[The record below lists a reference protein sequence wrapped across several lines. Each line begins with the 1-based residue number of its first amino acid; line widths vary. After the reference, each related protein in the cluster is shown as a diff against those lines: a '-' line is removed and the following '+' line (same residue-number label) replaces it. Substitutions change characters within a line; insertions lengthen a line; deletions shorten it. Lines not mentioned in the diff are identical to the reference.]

1 MFYIS
6 NRTLPFLLWIARYH
20 LPSYR
25 APVDRRETDP
35 DNARA
40 LIRNIEKRLKESKTE
55 VHIRETTSKQLET
68 AENEAASGS
77 GPSAATGSSATSAT
91 SVSNRRLHV
100 ELPFHSKFLLIAAY
114 LASYNPVKSDKRFFM
129 KHHGKQ
135 RKTLASTRKERTSTQ
150 LTGPKAF
157 PLDRMMAIFYSVV
170 DENVRPSANIA
181 SQISSLVSLQFL
193 TAVGGADDG
202 LDVPKYKCVVGLDFV
217 TQISKQVQFE
227 IHRYLYDFV
236 NS

>member
-55 VHIRETTSKQLET
+55 VHIRETTSKQLEA
-68 AENEAASGS
+68 AEREAISGS
-77 GPSAATGSSATSAT
+77 SLSTATSASST

-135 RKTLASTRKERTSTQ
+135 RKTLASTRKERTSSQ

-170 DENVRPSANIA
+170 DESVRPSANIA

-236 NS
+236 NA